1 MNRSEDIGL
10 FMEYSRLDETQFLF
24 IMSLLR
30 NCLQCLVYAQ
40 RLTFANVISYSG
52 DRARSFALVSC
63 TSEGVSW
70 TQYFFFRKR
79 SSHQKTVKPHQRS
92 SHTHGRANPF
102 WQHGYQN
109 GHATYSCAV
118 SFSFTEKQ
126 NGFNKRLY
134 LRITS
139 FSEG

>member
-1 MNRSEDIGL
+1 MKRSEDIGL

-52 DRARSFALVSC
+52 DREQEALRWFPVLQKESPGRSIFFSVNGQATKRRSNH
-63 TSEGVSW
+63 TS
-70 TQYFFFRKR
+70 
-79 SSHQKTVKPHQRS
+79 
-92 SHTHGRANPF
+92 GRANPF
-102 WQHGYQN
+102 WQHDYQN

-126 NGFNKRLY
+126 SGFNKRLY